1 MNSVHIFTPTFFKIS
16 SNVILP
22 FISLFLQS
30 AVWISQPIV
39 ARLWAEISRNRGLVI
54 LVSKTSRPDLSP
66 VQPPMKGKI
75 SPESKTAG
83 SSSSA
88 DIKNVRNYTSK
99 CLHFAVLNYAEGNIS
114 SCLQVSIQNSAWI
127 FTSFYA
133 SWSNNDATNTNISL
147 LSLK

>member
-1 MNSVHIFTPTFFKIS
+1 MNPVHIFTPSFFKIN

-30 AVWISQPIV
+30 AVGISQPIV

-54 LVSKTSRPDLSP
+54 LISKTSRPDPSP
-66 VQPPMKGKI
+66 AQSPMKGKI

-83 SSSSA
+83 SCSSA
-88 DIKNVRNYTSK
+88 DIKSVRNYTSK
-99 CLHFAVLNYAEGNIS
+99 CLRFAEGNIS
-114 SCLQVSIQNSAWI
+114 SCLLQVSIQNSAWI

-133 SWSNNDATNTNISL
+133 SWSNNDVTNTNISL